1 MRGTEADCHLWLHHS
16 APPVETAGSARRLH
30 SGRAGAGQGV
40 YLGPEIIPS
49 LLGGACKQDHN
60 NPGCCWVGAVRLA
73 VTYQTLAANMAR
85 RQTSLALNSSNV
97 TQLFIPELLHPQ
109 QQQNASFISTV
120 RALLRMKLRKKVI
133 HLPESSFFSGLKQK
147 VQDEMV
153 FKPPLSPAHVSPSE
167 HGAAFRARED
177 IPSKETQSHA
187 RSHRLRVCSPGR
199 VKARAAKFPPHKS
212 ARQPYDCPAY
222 QEKNK
227 TETGVAGTTAT
238 RIT

>member
-153 FKPPLSPAHVSPSE
+153 FKPPLSLQHTCHHQSMGLLLGPEKIFPARRRRATHAVTGSVSAARGELKPEQQNSHPTSQ
-167 HGAAFRARED
+167 HGNPMIVQLTRKKIKQR
-177 IPSKETQSHA
+177 
-187 RSHRLRVCSPGR
+187 RVLLEQL
-199 VKARAAKFPPHKS
+199 
-212 ARQPYDCPAY
+212 QP
-222 QEKNK
+222 E
-227 TETGVAGTTAT
+227 
-238 RIT
+238 